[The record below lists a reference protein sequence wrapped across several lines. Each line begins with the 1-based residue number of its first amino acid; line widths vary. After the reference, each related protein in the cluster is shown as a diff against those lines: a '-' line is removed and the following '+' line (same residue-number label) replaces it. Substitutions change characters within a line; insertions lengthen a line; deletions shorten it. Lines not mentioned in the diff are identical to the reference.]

1 MIATKKIK
9 THYELLPEEEKLLAE
24 LSPLMKKHKE
34 SFADEFYAYIMAHEE
49 MASFFESEEK
59 LDHHKKLIAGW
70 FTRLFS
76 GTYDD
81 TYIRDLGRIGKVH
94 VNIHLDGH
102 FVNSAMTRV
111 RHFVLE
117 IITAHV
123 EDKKREASLLAVNK
137 ILDINLDVMTSS
149 YRQAELK
156 KYFISARAESVLVN
170 LMERFTHG
178 LNLVLGIALTVVSIE
193 VIALFAHD
201 AFNIFN
207 TTDLEHS
214 VIAALGSLLIIW
226 MMIELLGT
234 EVKHLKGQKIPIKV
248 FIGIVI
254 VAFIRKVLV
263 GSLEH
268 TSILEYGTKVGTLF
282 VLALVFWLV
291 AKADK
296 E

>member
-1 MIATKKIK
+1 MIHAKKIK

-24 LSPLMKKHKE
+24 LGPLMKEHKE
-34 SFADEFYAYIMAHEE
+34 RFAGEFYAYIMSHEE
-49 MASFFESEEK
+49 MASFFESQEK

-70 FTRLFS
+70 FIRLFN

-81 TYIRDLGRIGKVH
+81 TYIRDLSRIGKVH
-94 VNIHLDGH
+94 VDIQLDGH

-111 RHFVLE
+111 RHFITDL
-117 IITAHV
+117 ITAYV
-123 EDKKREASLLAVNK
+123 DENRRAAALLAVNK
-137 ILDINLDVMTSS
+137 ILDINLDVLTSS

-156 KYFISARAESVLVN
+156 KYFISARVETGLVN

-178 LNLVLGIALTVVSIE
+178 LNLVLGLALTVVSIE
-193 VIALFAHD
+193 VIALFVHD
-201 AFNIFN
+201 AINIFN
-207 TTDLEHS
+207 TSDLERT
-214 VIAALGSLLIIW
+214 VISALGSLLIIW

-263 GSLEH
+263 ASLEH
-268 TSILEYGTKVGTLF
+268 STLTEYGMKVGTLF

-291 AKADK
+291 AKADRA
-296 E
+296 